1 MNSKK
6 GKTKSYGTEMSED
19 NLAYR
24 LLKSAKLS
32 HEHEQLIRAILPELQ
47 YDSMKDQLKKTFNSS
62 SQHIPIKEEGFIKTE
77 NALLTAR
84 FDNLQLIDS
93 YQNDA

>member
-6 GKTKSYGTEMSED
+6 DKTKSYGTEMSED

-32 HEHEQLIRAILPELQ
+32 HEHEQLIRATLPELQ
-47 YDSMKDQLKKTFNSS
+47 YDSMKDQLKNTFNSS